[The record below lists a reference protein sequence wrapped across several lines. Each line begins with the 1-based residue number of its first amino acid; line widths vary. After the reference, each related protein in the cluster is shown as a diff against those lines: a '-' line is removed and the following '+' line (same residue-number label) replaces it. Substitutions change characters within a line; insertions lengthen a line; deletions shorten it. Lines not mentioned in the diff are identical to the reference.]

1 MSTAHD
7 DSDAL
12 INDSLHRLEIISAP
26 VDAVSGEESALKSRL
41 GVLHEGYGFRPA
53 SGTATPSVER
63 AIDSPLPDRN
73 GLGWPGEPIFIVS
86 ITHRSFSCEIKSN

>member
-1 MSTAHD
+1 MSAAYD

-12 INDSLHRLEIISAP
+12 INDSLQRLEIISPPGGATVP
-26 VDAVSGEESALKSRL
+26 VEESALKSRF

-53 SGTATPSVER
+53 SGTSTPTVER

-73 GLGWPGEPIFIVS
+73 GLGWPGEPIFQNYHVDHAS
-86 ITHRSFSCEIKSN
+86 